1 MSTSLLSPPVV
12 GSGTDVL
19 VRGEG
24 LTRHYG
30 MGKSEVPAL
39 DLVDLVVR
47 RGEFVALVGASG
59 SGKSTLLNMLG
70 GLDRPTGGR
79 IVIEGVSLGETSE
92 AELVHHRR
100 RRIGFI
106 FQSFNLLPTLTAVE
120 NVEMPMML
128 AETGRA
134 ARRQRALALLDSV
147 ALAARAEH
155 KPNELSGGEKQR
167 VAIARALANEPTLLL
182 ADEPTGNLDSR
193 TGTAVLDLLCRILRE
208 RGLTMLIVT
217 HDMQVAAKADRILT
231 MRDGRIVSETATS
244 QLPA

>member
-1 MSTSLLSPPVV
+1 M
-12 GSGTDVL
+12 
-19 VRGEG
+19 
-24 LTRHYG
+24 
-30 MGKSEVPAL
+30 
-39 DLVDLVVR
+39 
-47 RGEFVALVGASG
+47 
-59 SGKSTLLNMLG
+59 
-70 GLDRPTGGR
+70 
-79 IVIEGVSLGETSE
+79 IEGVSLGETSE

-147 ALAARAEH
+147 GLAARAEH